1 MFKKIIISSVV
12 LGCAFLSHAQDTQP
26 KKKVVIINKT
36 NIDGKITETRKEA
49 EGEEADKLIKEMD
62 ANDVDNIHINTEGNK
77 NVISINTSIDKTN
90 TKDEKGTKVKI
101 IKIDGD
107 NINEMEWE
115 GEGDMPEEMAKEM
128 KNVKIK
134 KIKDGDNMT
143 ITIDA
148 EEDEENGKVI
158 VMEKATDGQKKDK
171 MMIIEDTDKVFFNDQ
186 GRKLRMER
194 GNDNKATLGVNIDD
208 TDDGVLITDIVAGS
222 AAAKAG
228 LRRDDVILKINDK
241 YIFTSDGLLKAL
253 RPFNPGDKIK
263 VKYIRDGKEKSVST
277 TLSGRN

>member
-1 MFKKIIISSVV
+1 MFKKIIISSVI
-12 LGCAFLSHAQDTQP
+12 LGCAFLTRAQETQS

-49 EGEEADKLIKEMD
+49 EGDEADKLIKEMD
-62 ANDVDNIHINTEGNK
+62 ANDVDNININTEGDK
-77 NVISINTSIDKTN
+77 KVISINTSIDKTI
-90 TKDEKGTKVKI
+90 TKDDKGTKVKI

-115 GEGDMPEEMAKEM
+115 GYGEMPEEMAKEM

-148 EEDEENGKVI
+148 EGDEENGKVI
-158 VMEKATDGQKKDK
+158 VMEEAGKGKKKNK

-208 TDDGVLITDIVAGS
+208 TEDGVLITDIVEGS
-222 AAAKAG
+222 AAAKADI
-228 LRRDDVILKINDK
+228 RRDDVILKINDK

-253 RPFNPGDKIK
+253 RPFNPGETIK
-263 VKYIRDGKEKSVST
+263 VRYIRDGKEKSVKAK
-277 TLSGRN
+277 LSGR

>member
-1 MFKKIIISSVV
+1 MFKKIIISYVI
-12 LGCAFLSHAQDTQP
+12 LGCAFLTHAQETQS

-49 EGEEADKLIKEMD
+49 EGDEADKLIKEMD
-62 ANDVDNIHINTEGNK
+62 ANDVDNININTEGDK
-77 NVISINTSIDKTN
+77 KVISINTSIDKTI
-90 TKDEKGTKVKI
+90 TKDDKGTKVKI

-115 GEGDMPEEMAKEM
+115 GYGEMPEEMAKEM

-148 EEDEENGKVI
+148 EGDEENGKVI
-158 VMEKATDGQKKDK
+158 VMEEAGKGKKKNK

-186 GRKLRMER
+186 GIKLRMER

-208 TDDGVLITDIVAGS
+208 TEDGVLITDIVEGS
-222 AAAKAG
+222 AAAKADI
-228 LRRDDVILKINDK
+228 RRDDVILKINDK

-253 RPFNPGDKIK
+253 RPFNPGETIK
-263 VKYIRDGKEKSVST
+263 VRYIRDGKEKSVKAK
-277 TLSGRN
+277 LSGR

>member
-1 MFKKIIISSVV
+1 MFKKIIISSVI
-12 LGCAFLSHAQDTQP
+12 LGCAFLTHAQETQS

-49 EGEEADKLIKEMD
+49 EGDEADKLIQEMD
-62 ANDVDNIHINTEGNK
+62 ANDVDNININTEGDK
-77 NVISINTSIDKTN
+77 KVISINTSIDKTI
-90 TKDEKGTKVKI
+90 TKDDKGTKVKI

-115 GEGDMPEEMAKEM
+115 GEDEMPEEMAKEM

-143 ITIDA
+143 ITIYA
-148 EEDEENGKVI
+148 EGDEENGKVI
-158 VMEKATDGQKKDK
+158 VMEEAGKGKKKNK
-171 MMIIEDTDKVFFNDQ
+171 MMIIEDTDKVFFNNQ

-208 TDDGVLITDIVAGS
+208 TEDGVLITDIFEGS
-222 AAAKAG
+222 AAAKAD

-253 RPFNPGDKIK
+253 RPFNPGETIK
-263 VKYIRDGKEKSVST
+263 VRYIRDGKEKSVKAK
-277 TLSGRN
+277 LSGR

>member
-1 MFKKIIISSVV
+1 MFKKIIISSVI
-12 LGCAFLSHAQDTQP
+12 LGCAFLTHAQETQS

-49 EGEEADKLIKEMD
+49 EGDEADKLIQEMD
-62 ANDVDNIHINTEGNK
+62 ANDVDNININTEGDK
-77 NVISINTSIDKTN
+77 KVISINTSIDKTI
-90 TKDEKGTKVKI
+90 TKDDKGTKVKI

-115 GEGDMPEEMAKEM
+115 GEDEMPEEMAKEM

-143 ITIDA
+143 ITIYA
-148 EEDEENGKVI
+148 EGDEENGKVI
-158 VMEKATDGQKKDK
+158 VMEEAGKGKKKNK
-171 MMIIEDTDKVFFNDQ
+171 MMIIEDTDKVFFNNQ

-208 TDDGVLITDIVAGS
+208 TEDGVLITDIFEGS
-222 AAAKAG
+222 AAAKAD

-253 RPFNPGDKIK
+253 RPFNPGETIK
-263 VKYIRDGKEKSVST
+263 VRYIRDGKEKSVKAK
-277 TLSGRN
+277 LSVR